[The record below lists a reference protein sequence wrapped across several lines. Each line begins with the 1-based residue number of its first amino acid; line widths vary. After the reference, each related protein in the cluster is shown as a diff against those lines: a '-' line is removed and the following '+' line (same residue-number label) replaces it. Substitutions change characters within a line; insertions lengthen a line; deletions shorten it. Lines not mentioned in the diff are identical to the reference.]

1 MLYKFYSVLCFLI
14 IIVGSYGDNT
24 PEKAKEL
31 IVELSDEKW
40 DQIQKGQWLVGFFDK
55 DTKESSRLEEDWNVF
70 AVKCKE
76 QNINVARAYSSET
89 PGLHVRFLV
98 TDFPKV
104 FYIKNGVAHEVLK
117 VNRQTL
123 IDLIKDKKWDK
134 LKAVNFLS
142 NPFSVQMSLLSH
154 LFVHAVNLYLL
165 TCAFGALQV
174 LFMDSKDSEEREEDI
189 KDQEEDTKKQSD
201 NEDNEDGKEVDNTS
215 EDSSNIR
222 KRK

>member
-1 MLYKFYSVLCFLI
+1 MLYKYYSVLCLLI
-14 IIVGSYGDNT
+14 IIVRSHADNA

-31 IVELSDEKW
+31 IVELRDEKW

-55 DTKESSRLEEDWNVF
+55 DTQESSRLEEDWNVF

-76 QNINVARAYSSET
+76 QNINVARAYSIET

-104 FYIKNGVAHEVLK
+104 FYVKNGVAHEVLK

-123 IDLIKDKKWDK
+123 IDLIKDRKWDK

-142 NPFSVQMSLLSH
+142 NPFSIQMSLLSH
-154 LFVHAVNLYLL
+154 LFVHAVNL
-165 TCAFGALQV
+165 
-174 LFMDSKDSEEREEDI
+174 
-189 KDQEEDTKKQSD
+189 
-201 NEDNEDGKEVDNTS
+201 
-215 EDSSNIR
+215 
-222 KRK
+222 